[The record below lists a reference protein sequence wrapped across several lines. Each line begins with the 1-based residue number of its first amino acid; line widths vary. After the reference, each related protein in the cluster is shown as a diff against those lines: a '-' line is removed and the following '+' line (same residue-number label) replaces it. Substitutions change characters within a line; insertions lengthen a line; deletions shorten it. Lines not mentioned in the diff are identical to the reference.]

1 MPRFLPVILTR
12 HILSRISRR
21 LQERPR
27 RTFSGKR
34 SIGKDRSSFSTGVSY
49 QQAVFIARGSLFIQ
63 EREVEKILFK
73 NECHTDWVSTVRFS
87 PSNTNPVIVSAGW
100 DRIVKVWNLG
110 TCQLKTNHIGHGG
123 YINSVTVS
131 PDGSLCASGGKVC

>member
-1 MPRFLPVILTR
+1 MIKRLNCGILLHSVNIQLWYFFVFLFKKL
-12 HILSRISRR
+12 
-21 LQERPR
+21 
-27 RTFSGKR
+27 K
-34 SIGKDRSSFSTGVSY
+34 
-49 QQAVFIARGSLFIQ
+49 
-63 EREVEKILFK
+63 KILFK